1 MCPEI
6 FCCIYFDTYFFPI
19 FLFLTENVD
28 KGVTCQLELDEAKV
42 KQFKDAIE
50 NNYWLE
56 FFVGMFWAV
65 FSDVFLMWVK
75 ALGVYFYSISVC
87 LGFC

>member
-6 FCCIYFDTYFFPI
+6 FCCIYFDTYFFPHI
-19 FLFLTENVD
+19 FFLTENVD
-28 KGVTCQLELDEAKV
+28 KGVICQLELDEAKV

-56 FFVGMFWAV
+56 FFVGMF
-65 FSDVFLMWVK
+65 
-75 ALGVYFYSISVC
+75 
-87 LGFC
+87 

>member
-1 MCPEI
+1 VSRN
-6 FCCIYFDTYFFPI
+6 FLLHLFDTYFFPI

-56 FFVGMFWAV
+56 FFVGMF
-65 FSDVFLMWVK
+65 
-75 ALGVYFYSISVC
+75 
-87 LGFC
+87 

>member
-1 MCPEI
+1 
-6 FCCIYFDTYFFPI
+6 
-19 FLFLTENVD
+19 
-28 KGVTCQLELDEAKV
+28 
-42 KQFKDAIE
+42 
-50 NNYWLE
+50 
-56 FFVGMFWAV
+56 VGMFWAV